1 MKDKIKEIL
10 EGKIHVM
17 DIDSV
22 TEEINLAIYDH
33 FIPMLDLAESK
44 IRNGCKIENSDSD
57 ENIWFIESGSDE
69 VVAVGETLRNM
80 LINFYW
86 LETGDLS
93 ET

>member
-10 EGKIHVM
+10 EGKVHIM

-33 FIPMLDLAESK
+33 FIPMLDLVENR
-44 IRNGCKIENSDSD
+44 IRNGCTIEVDNEND
-57 ENIWFIESGSDE
+57 EIIFLDE
-69 VVAVGETLRNM
+69 IDTMIAKGETLRNM

-86 LETGDLS
+86 LETGDNH
-93 ET
+93 EM

>member
-1 MKDKIKEIL
+1 MKNKIKEIL
-10 EGKIHVM
+10 EGKVHIM

-33 FIPMLDLAESK
+33 FIPMLDLAENR
-44 IRNGCKIENSDSD
+44 IRNGCTIEVDNEND
-57 ENIWFIESGSDE
+57 EIIFLDE
-69 VVAVGETLRNM
+69 IDTMIAKGKTLRNM

-86 LETGDLS
+86 LETGDSS

>member
-10 EGKIHVM
+10 EGKVHIM

-33 FIPMLDLAESK
+33 FIPMLDLAESR
-44 IRNGCKIENSDSD
+44 IRNGCTIEVDNGND
-57 ENIWFIESGSDE
+57 EIIFLDE
-69 VVAVGETLRNM
+69 IDTMIAKGETLRKM

-86 LETGDLS
+86 LETGDFN
-93 ET
+93 EA